1 MRQTHLQKHL
11 AIIPFL
17 FVIAANVVSQ
27 AAPHPLV
34 QGEPNGATTPQNPF
48 SFSNIPTFQFRLRTA
63 FMLTPAMVVAIQSA
77 SARPQN
83 FSSENEKN
91 PVWNDPVM
99 REVNLASSF
108 GIKIQSDQMI
118 ALIIFMPV
126 QFAKKEVTL
135 LVQNQVYAQ
144 SPDSSIQL
152 STSVHTMRIPLGS
165 IFYYYPLGEDL
176 KQGAPVVI
184 EILIDKK

>member
-1 MRQTHLQKHL
+1 MRQNYLHTHLV
-11 AIIPFL
+11 IIPFL

-27 AAPHPLV
+27 AAPRTLA
-34 QGEPNGATTPQNPF
+34 QEEPNDAATSQN
-48 SFSNIPTFQFRLRTA
+48 SFSLPKIPIFQFRLRTA

-77 SARPQN
+77 SARSQN
-83 FSSENEKN
+83 PSSENERN
-91 PVWNDPVM
+91 PIWNDPVI

-108 GIKIQSDQMI
+108 GIKIQSDQVI
-118 ALIIFMPV
+118 ALIIIMPV
-126 QFAKKEVTL
+126 QLAKNEVTL

-144 SPDSSIQL
+144 STNSSIQL

-165 IFYYYPLGEDL
+165 IFYYYPLGEDI

-184 EILIDKK
+184 EIFVDKK

>member
-1 MRQTHLQKHL
+1 
-11 AIIPFL
+11 
-17 FVIAANVVSQ
+17 
-27 AAPHPLV
+27 
-34 QGEPNGATTPQNPF
+34 
-48 SFSNIPTFQFRLRTA
+48 
-63 FMLTPAMVVAIQSA
+63 
-77 SARPQN
+77 
-83 FSSENEKN
+83 
-91 PVWNDPVM
+91 M